1 MEAGTN
7 TSDSRSSSP
16 PLGAGAASS
25 RRDDCPESRAALR
38 SFDAFPAP
46 SPRVRAFFKSF
57 VFAYFGI
64 LQVVATQRNMVV
76 HCIIA
81 IPTLLATQ
89 LLSFTRTENIIVL
102 LCVAL
107 VLACELINTSIE
119 NLCDVVS
126 PNYNPA
132 VRRSKDA
139 AAGMVLISAIASA
152 AVGVILFTS
161 EGRFARLLSWNVA
174 WQWGGSID
182 NVMVKLILLGHCWLL
197 VHAWIYRLGA
207 QNQMRES

>member
-1 MEAGTN
+1 VDN
-7 TSDSRSSSP
+7 TSEHHS
-16 PLGAGAASS
+16 AGAVAGESPGAKRSAGYAAAAKAGPLSS
-25 RRDDCPESRAALR
+25 L
-38 SFDAFPAP
+38 PAP

-64 LQVVATQRNMVV
+64 LEVVATQRNMVV

-89 LLSFTRTENIIVL
+89 LLDFTRTENIIVL

-119 NLCDVVS
+119 HLGDVIS
-126 PNYNPA
+126 PTYNPSI
-132 VRRSKDA
+132 RRCKDA

-161 EGRFARLLSWNVA
+161 EGRVGRLLRWDVA

-182 NVMVKLILLGHCWLL
+182 NVMVKIILLGHAWLF
-197 VHAWIYRLGA
+197 VHAWIYRRRA
-207 QNQMRES
+207 RRQKVEA